1 MEEEKGIFDF
11 FSEGDWG
18 LMNSGWAIG
27 RQEQH

>member
-11 FSEGDWG
+11 SEGDRG